1 MNWKCD
7 ICGSWEPCEHDSM
20 TTEEVEAWEEEE

>member
-7 ICGSWEPCEHDSM
+7 ICGSWKPCEHDNW